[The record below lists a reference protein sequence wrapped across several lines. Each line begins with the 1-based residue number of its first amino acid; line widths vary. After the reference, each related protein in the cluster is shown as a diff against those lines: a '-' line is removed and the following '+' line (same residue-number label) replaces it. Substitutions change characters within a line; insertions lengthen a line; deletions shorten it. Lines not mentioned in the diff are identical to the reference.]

1 MTSFRDFLFRYFLW
15 IYIAVSLPQLQG
27 LADEPVTDESVG
39 SAGVAFFEAKVRPV
53 LVERCYDCHSAESG
67 SAEGELLLD
76 SRTAIRQG
84 GERGPAVVPRHPEAS
99 LLLSAVMH
107 QHDDLKM
114 PPKEAPLSAEVIA
127 DLRKWIE
134 MGAPDPR
141 TSDSPTSNNAWPG
154 GDAAREHWAYQAPQ
168 AATPPDVSQPD
179 WARDELDQFIL
190 AKLEQSGLKPT
201 SDASPNILLRR
212 ATFAIIGLPP
222 SPKELSEFLT
232 ACKSEGVDAALAR
245 VVDELLDTKQ
255 FGERWGR
262 HWLDIA
268 RFGESSGGESNIS
281 FPYAWRYRDYVIES
295 VNADIPYDQF
305 LTEQIAGDLLPA
317 ENDAERARLLI
328 ATGFLAVGTKNLG
341 ENDDK
346 KFEADLVDEQI
357 DSLTRS
363 VLASSVACARCHHHK
378 FDPFTM
384 EDYYG
389 MAGIFASTKTFFG
402 TFTSPANN
410 RGGHPLPL
418 PHVAGETIFHQSLS
432 AEKFAE
438 LKQTAAQLNAEH
450 LEIEAATRAV
460 FAGNKPEKQFT
471 LTEVLSNLWRRGP
484 VEGKLE
490 TLDDQGQALP
500 LTMGVLDQPEIRDV
514 ALLARGEIGRPGA
527 IVPRAFPQSLAVNS
541 SFDIPQDQS
550 GRLELAHWLTDTRH
564 PLTSRVFVNRV
575 WHHLFGAG
583 LVATVDNFGTT
594 GEAPSHPELLDT
606 LAIEFVEDG
615 WSLKRLVRRLVLS
628 RTWRQ
633 ASTYE
638 QASFLKDPENRLLW
652 RMPKQRLEAEAIRDS
667 MLAVTDELDASPAKG
682 SLVAAVIGERP
693 ISLIGL
699 DKRLPK
705 DLDGS
710 LHRSV
715 YLPVI
720 RDRLPDVLE
729 LFDFAEPSLVTGDRD
744 QTNVPVQ
751 ALYLMNSPF
760 VQARADGL
768 ASKLNQLANSNE
780 ERISLAFQLCFARQ
794 PQPEEM
800 ERSLA
805 FLTQTHVAQK
815 HVAVEGPV
823 SESNAL
829 ASFCQALLSTAEF
842 RNLD

>member
-1 MTSFRDFLFRYFLW
+1 MTLPRYFLW
-15 IYIAVSLPQLQG
+15 LCVAFSVQQLQG
-27 LADEPVTDESVG
+27 LAEEPATDESPS

-53 LVERCYDCHSAESG
+53 LIERCYDCHSIESG
-67 SAEGELLLD
+67 VAEGELLVD

-84 GERGPAVVPRHPEAS
+84 GTRGPSVVPRRPEAS

-114 PPKEAPLSAEVIA
+114 PPKEAPLSADVIA

-141 TSDSPTSNNAWPG
+141 VSESTSSEAARPG
-154 GDAAREHWAYQAPQ
+154 EDAAREHWAYQAPHL
-168 AATPPDVSQPD
+168 ATPPDVRKSD
-179 WARDELDQFIL
+179 WARDQLDRFIL
-190 AKLEQSGLKPT
+190 AKLEKNGLKP
-201 SDASPNILLRR
+201 SADAAPNVLLRR
-212 ATFAIIGLPP
+212 VTFAIVGMPP
-222 SPKELSEFLT
+222 SPVALSEFLT
-232 ACKSEGVDAALAR
+232 ACETDGVDAALAV
-245 VVDELLDTKQ
+245 VVDELLASRQ

-268 RFGESSGGESNIS
+268 RFAESSGGESNVS
-281 FPYAWRYRDYVIES
+281 FPYAWRYRDYVIDS
-295 VNADIPYDQF
+295 VNADLPYDQF
-305 LTEQIAGDLLPA
+305 LIEQVAGDLLPA
-317 ENDAERARLLI
+317 ETDAERARLLI

-341 ENDDK
+341 ENNDQQ
-346 KFEADLVDEQI
+346 FEADLIDEQI

-363 VLASSVACARCHHHK
+363 VLASTVACARCHHHK

-389 MAGIFASTKTFFG
+389 MAGIFASTKTYFG
-402 TFTSPANN
+402 TFISPANN
-410 RGGHPLPL
+410 RGGDPLPL
-418 PHVAGETIFHQSLS
+418 PHVPGQTIFHASLS

-438 LKQTAAQLNAEH
+438 LKETAAQLNAERR
-450 LEIEAATRAV
+450 EMDAASQAA
-460 FAGNKPEKQFT
+460 FSGKKPEKKFT
-471 LTEVLSNLWRRGP
+471 LTQVLVNLWRRGP

-500 LTMGVLDQPEIRDV
+500 LTMGVLDRSEIRDV
-514 ALLARGEIGRPGA
+514 PLLSRGEIGRAGE
-527 IVPRAFPQSLAVNS
+527 IVPRAFPQALTVNS
-541 SFDIPQDQS
+541 GLTIPEDHS
-550 GRLELAHWLTDTRH
+550 GRLELARWLTDAQH

-583 LVATVDNFGTT
+583 LVATVDNFGTM
-594 GEAPSHPELLDT
+594 GDAPSHPELLDT
-606 LAIEFVEDG
+606 LAIEFVQEG

-628 RTWRQ
+628 RVWRQ
-633 ASTYE
+633 ASTYDR
-638 QASFLKDPENRLLW
+638 ASFLQDPENRLLW
-652 RMPKQRLEAEAIRDS
+652 RMPKQRLEAEAIRDA
-667 MLAVTDELDASPAKG
+667 MLAVAGELDVSPLQG
-682 SLVAAVIGERP
+682 SLVATVIGDRP

-729 LFDFAEPSLVTGDRD
+729 LFDFAEPSLVTGNRD

-760 VQARADGL
+760 AQARAEGL
-768 ASKLNQLANSNE
+768 ALRLSRQSDSNE
-780 ERISLAFQLCFARQ
+780 ERITIGFQLCFARP
-794 PQPEEM
+794 PQPDEV
-800 ERSLA
+800 ERSLI
-805 FLTQTHVAQK
+805 FLNQQHVAMEK
-815 HVAVEGPV
+815 RVPASDLLV
-823 SESNAL
+823 
-829 ASFCQALLSTAEF
+829 SFCQALLSTAEF